1 MNKNK
6 NENYF
11 KYVIIAAVLIIPFMY
26 SFFYLKA
33 YWNPYGKGNID
44 NLPVAIVNLDE
55 GEKGRELINQIEDK
69 KTLKLNVVDKEKAMD
84 GLYNEDYYAIITIP
98 NNFSNSMDSIDTN
111 NKIHPTITYSPN
123 QKANYLASQIIDKVV
138 TTVETNLDNTINSE
152 IVSTLSKNIKSV
164 PDEMSTINNGFN
176 KLSSETVSLNEGS
189 RKLKAGANTLDNSYN
204 QFDAGL
210 KTAKDG
216 SDTLTESI
224 KTLNSGLNELSTKT
238 AEFEILKNSI
248 PTLTGS
254 INKLTNKNNALASQI
269 DNYVENIN
277 SLLQEEQQIAEQ
289 ITHLYDE
296 KNYPKDD
303 LYYKLQSLLEKDNN
317 NLNKFESLAIM
328 GTTINSSNKVINQG
342 LENINNNTSTL
353 NSLPSKID
361 SLTTGITSLKD
372 GSNQI
377 TNGAIE
383 LSSGITT
390 LFMKSAQLKTGITS
404 LSTGTTSL
412 DNGINTLN
420 SNVVTAKNELN
431 KKLNSTKDEVKK
443 VESLKEYSA
452 KPVKVETKKVN
463 KVSSYGTAF
472 SPFFISIALWVGCL
486 MLYIV
491 LYYDKE
497 NRFKKLS
504 IENENHLQ
512 RTGLYHL
519 LATLSG
525 ITLAILLQI
534 LLDFEITNLFLYYIS
549 IILIANTFVAIIEFL
564 IINFK
569 DIGKFIAII
578 LLVLQLAA
586 SGGTF
591 PIETVTTSFRWLHNI
606 LPMSYTINLLKESL
620 IKIEPN
626 LLTKNFII
634 VFVILLVFLIINIVN
649 DIRYQHKKKKA

>member
-6 NENYF
+6 NYF

-44 NLPVAIVNLDE
+44 NLPVAVVNLDE
-55 GEKGRELINQIEDK
+55 GKKGNELINQIKDK
-69 KTLKLNVVDKEKAMD
+69 KTLKLNVVDRKKAMD

-138 TTVETNLDNTINSE
+138 TTVEANLDNTINSE
-152 IVSTLSKNIKSV
+152 IVSTLSENIKSV
-164 PDEMSTINNGFN
+164 PNAMDTINNGFN
-176 KLSSETVSLNEGS
+176 ELSSGTVSLNEGS
-189 RKLKAGANTLDNSYN
+189 KKLQVGANTLNDSYD
-204 QFDAGL
+204 QFDTGL
-210 KTAKDG
+210 KTAKNG

-238 AEFEILKNSI
+238 AEFETLKDSI

-254 INKLTNKNNALASQI
+254 IDKLTTGNNDLTVQL

-277 SLLQEEQQIAEQ
+277 LLLQEEQKIAEQ

-296 KNYPKDD
+296 SNYPKDD
-303 LYYKLQSLLEKDNN
+303 LYYKLQNLLKKDNN
-317 NLNKFESLAIM
+317 NLNKFESLSLM
-328 GTTINSSNKVINQG
+328 GTTINSSNNVINEG
-342 LENINNNTSTL
+342 LTNLNNTTSVL
-353 NSLPSKID
+353 NNLPPKID
-361 SLTTGITSLKD
+361 SLKTGITTLKE
-372 GSNQI
+372 GANQI
-377 TNGAIE
+377 TTGAIE
-383 LSSGITT
+383 LSNGINT
-390 LFMKSAQLKTGITS
+390 LFIKSAQLKTGITS

-412 DNGINTLN
+412 NNGINTLN
-420 SNVVTAKNELN
+420 SSVITAKNELN
-431 KKLNSTKDEVKK
+431 KKVTSTKEEVKK
-443 VESLKEYSA
+443 VETLKEYSA
-452 KPVKVETKKVN
+452 KPVKVEIKKVN
-463 KVSSYGTAF
+463 EVSSYGTAF

-486 MLYIV
+486 MFYIV

-504 IENENHLQ
+504 IENKNHLQ

-534 LLDFEITNLFLYYIS
+534 LLDFKITNLLLYYIS
-549 IILIANTFVAIIEFL
+549 IVLIANTFVAIIEFL
-564 IINFK
+564 ITNFK
-569 DIGKFIAII
+569 DIGKFIALI

-586 SGGTF
+586 AGGTF
-591 PIETVTTSFRWLHNI
+591 PIETVTAGFRWLHKI

-620 IKIEPN
+620 IKIEST
-626 LLTKNFII
+626 LLTKNFMI
-634 VFVILLVFLIINIVN
+634 VFAIFLVFLVINIVN